1 MQRERLPCQ
10 WYTRWHWAIVS
21 RTLSL
26 RKELRFVSAAER
38 NLDQPDFHWL
48 CQTPWMTQFVET
60 PTVSYVPS
68 NASATATCSAGEIQ
82 SPTMSIF
89 FSFFSNATVKKGLFE
104 TWYISTLNSG
114 RVVLSLVSGVK
125 GIEEKCVQVLLNWCL
140 WVISSDVFYVCN
152 LLTDKGFQQVR
163 IISCWYK
170 EIVLNPVF
178 IEDKDSS

>member
-1 MQRERLPCQ
+1 
-10 WYTRWHWAIVS
+10 
-21 RTLSL
+21 
-26 RKELRFVSAAER
+26 
-38 NLDQPDFHWL
+38 
-48 CQTPWMTQFVET
+48 
-60 PTVSYVPS
+60 
-68 NASATATCSAGEIQ
+68 
-82 SPTMSIF
+82 MSIF

-163 IISCWYK
+163 IISC
-170 EIVLNPVF
+170 
-178 IEDKDSS
+178 